1 MRRLFFFARDPGGMN
16 ALIPIIMKTSNIY
29 QVFTFGKDYALEC
42 YQKRGGNCIK
52 DITQYCNEV
61 SEECLYNL
69 LGEVIP
75 DLIIT
80 GTSSDDFTEK
90 YLWMA
95 AARRGIKSIA
105 LIDSWVNY
113 AVRFSQYSLNDMP
126 VNPKYD
132 LKYLPDYIFTID
144 NFSKQEMLKEGIPEE
159 RIYVTGQPHLEYI
172 KNCILEVPDEEVE
185 SYRQKIGCSN
195 NTKLVVF
202 ASDNISD
209 SFNDTDNELFWGYNE
224 KTIFPYVYK
233 GLSMAQ
239 LRGEQFVLLIR
250 PHPKEDVNFWYRVCK
265 EKKGMK
271 IIVDNSTIGDIVLRA
286 ADLIISMQSMFL
298 VEAALVGKQIISLQ
312 IGLKKE
318 NPFIL
323 DRIGIVESI
332 LDYETFKQELLDFFS
347 DKRRGIFWDVSGD
360 ALNRINDL
368 IEEILWQN

>member
-1 MRRLFFFARDPGGMN
+1 MKRLFFFARDPGGMN
-16 ALIPIIMKTSNIY
+16 ALIPIIMKTSNKY
-29 QVFTFGKDYALEC
+29 QVFAFGKDYALEC
-42 YQKRGGNCIK
+42 YQKRRGNCIK
-52 DITQYCNEV
+52 DIMEYCSEV

-69 LGEVIP
+69 LGEVVP

-95 AARRGIKSIA
+95 AKRKGIKTIA

-113 AVRFSQYSLNDMP
+113 AVRFSQYSLCDMP
-126 VNPKYD
+126 INPKYD
-132 LKYLPDYIFTID
+132 LKYLPNYIFTID
-144 NFSKQEMLKEGIPEE
+144 NFSKQEMLKVGIPEE

-172 KNCILEVPDEEVE
+172 KNCILEVPDEEVK
-185 SYRQKIGCSN
+185 SYRQKIGCLN

-209 SFNDTDNELFWGYNE
+209 SFSDTDNGLFWGYNE
-224 KTIFPYVYK
+224 KTIFPYVYE

-250 PHPKEDVNFWYRVCK
+250 PHPKEDANFWYKVCK

-271 IIVDNSTIGDIVLRA
+271 IIVDNRTIGDIVLRA

-332 LDYETFKQELLDFFS
+332 LDYETFKRELLAFFS

-360 ALNRINDL
+360 TLNRINDL